1 VEAVVPTGDGAGV
14 SVVGRD
20 LCCVLVHPDRYG
32 RRAVAAVLERAPAA
46 AVLGVP
52 ASGTPELAAV

>member
-1 VEAVVPTGDGAGV
+1 VHVAVGV
-14 SVVGRD
+14 AVVGRD